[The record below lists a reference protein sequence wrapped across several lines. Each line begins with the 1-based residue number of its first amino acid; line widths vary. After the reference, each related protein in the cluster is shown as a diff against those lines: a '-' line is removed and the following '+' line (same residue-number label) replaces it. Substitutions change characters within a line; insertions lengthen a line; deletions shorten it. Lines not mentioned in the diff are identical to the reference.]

1 MTACP
6 TLRNSQVTAR
16 EAEATPVFTSLHYC
30 CSFKPQKHA
39 SPIWSLTQ
47 PLLGADNPT
56 ISHLKREILNYLQVQ
71 KFWIFLI
78 DRYKLSTVQITHFQH
93 GFGILQGL
101 PTSLFI
107 LVCHSVTPWSISSY
121 NISCE
126 RGLKY
131 LAYGLKFIK
140 FINKILIFWLNS

>member
-1 MTACP
+1 MIACP

-39 SPIWSLTQ
+39 SPIWSLTL
-47 PLLGADNPT
+47 PLLGADKPT
-56 ISHLKREILNYLQVQ
+56 IFHLKEEIVSYLRVQ
-71 KFWIFLI
+71 KILIFLI
-78 DRYKLSTVQITHFQH
+78 DRYKLCKVQITHFQH
-93 GFGILQGL
+93 VFGMLRGL

-131 LAYGLKFIK
+131 LSYGLKF
-140 FINKILIFWLNS
+140 FNVY